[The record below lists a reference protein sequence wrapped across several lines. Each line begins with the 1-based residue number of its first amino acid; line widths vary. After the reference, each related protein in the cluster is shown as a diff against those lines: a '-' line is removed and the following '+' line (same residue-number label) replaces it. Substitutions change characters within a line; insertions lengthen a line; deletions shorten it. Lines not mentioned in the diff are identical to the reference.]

1 MKKHIPN
8 ILTLC
13 NLVSGCLAVVAAYNA
28 DYQLVLLF
36 VVISAVFDFLDG
48 FAARLLKAY
57 SPVGKELDSLADVIS
72 FGFAPAM
79 IAVSLLGD
87 LGVYRY
93 FGLLIV
99 ALSALRLA
107 KFNLDDSQTDSFIG
121 MPTPANAIFW
131 GGLGYSYNQLFTDNP
146 LITLALVLT
155 TSVLLVSS
163 LPMFS
168 LKLKNIN
175 FANNKWQY
183 ALIVLSAILLCVM
196 RLDAIMWII
205 VLYVLLS
212 GLKAF
217 RQ

>member
-8 ILTLC
+8 TLTLC
-13 NLVSGCLAVVAAYNA
+13 NLASGCLAVIAAYNA

-36 VVISAVFDFLDG
+36 VLISAVFDFLDG

-107 KFNLDDSQTDSFIG
+107 KFNLDDSQIDSFIG

-131 GGLGYSYNQLFTDNP
+131 GGLGYSYNQLFTDNT
-146 LITLALVLT
+146 LFTLALVLT